1 MDISRK
7 AKYWIYCLLC
17 LIAITA
23 LGTWYFHTNYKV
35 FYNPFQIIS
44 NSDIEKNK
52 QGICVEENRKLS
64 ESELLQRLFAQRFER
79 YYYMRENERPDS
91 DRVCPDESYCYL
103 QKLPPYTIEEYI
115 RKYIGSKYGLMQP
128 YQGRNDQSIDLL
140 SSDKLFENNAYQ
152 NGRFPFSI
160 YLEFG
165 GLPDKFYP
173 SDCCTVIDRNT
184 LKKDMYEIKDQK
196 LLNELSERGLGNYTV
211 IIKSIS
217 GIRSNSSDFGIS
229 LFHLDN
235 CGNFNEHFDHIS
247 DDSYEINIK
256 KGRRYSITRNKIDKI
271 EDISVETSCNPITL
285 EQIIPNDLFFSYY
298 YWHGGQFYECEN

>member
-1 MDISRK
+1 MNVSRK
-7 AKYWIYCLLC
+7 IKHPIFCLLC
-17 LIAITA
+17 LAAIAA
-23 LGTWYFHTNYKV
+23 LGSWYFHANYKV

-44 NSDIEKNK
+44 NNDIEKNK
-52 QGICVEENRKLS
+52 QGICVAENRKLS
-64 ESELLQRLFAQRFER
+64 EAELLQRLFAQRFEM
-79 YYYMRENERPDS
+79 YYNLRENERPDS

-165 GLPDKFYP
+165 GLSDDFYP
-173 SDCCTVIDRNT
+173 SDCCTVIDHNT
-184 LKKDMYEIKDQK
+184 PKTERYEIKDQK
-196 LLNELSERGLGNYTV
+196 LSNELLERGWGNYTV
-211 IIKSIS
+211 IIQSILEIDS
-217 GIRSNSSDFGIS
+217 DSSDFGI
-229 LFHLDN
+229 LFYHLDN
-235 CGNFNEHFDHIS
+235 CGNFNEYFNHILNNN
-247 DDSYEINIK
+247 YQLNTKNRIL
-256 KGRRYSITRNKIDKI
+256 YSINLGEIDKMKNMA
-271 EDISVETSCNPITL
+271 VEMSCRPITL
-285 EQIIPNDLFFSYY
+285 EQIVPNDLFFSRY